1 MPLHGRSALRAM
13 RTAAVSTLS
22 ATLALLAAT
31 SVQGASALVEV
42 ATCGQH
48 VPTSAVGFLSADLDC
63 AAVGGSAAVFLGKG
77 AKLDLRGFALTASGS
92 VNVACEPVIYCSVD
106 SCFSKSGRCEVSNGT
121 LIGSSDAAIVGGRV
135 TIRHVTIKNHT
146 SYAVLAQRRIDVS
159 DCHIE
164 NAPFGLQA
172 NDRITIVGSSM
183 VVAAAQ
189 AKRVDLLSSSITLHP
204 TEGVVGWF
212 VRLVDSHVTG
222 NGTDPGCGTTKIC
235 SDLSTHKKPKLDAT
249 STCDVSWKETA
260 DVPGSWGI
268 CALD

>member
-1 MPLHGRSALRAM
+1 MRSTPR
-13 RTAAVSTLS
+13 
-22 ATLALLAAT
+22 TLATVVNLVALVWLA
-31 SVQGASALVEV
+31 GAPAYGAPVLVEV

-48 VPTSAVGFLSADLDC
+48 VPAHAVGFLTADLDC
-63 AAVGGSAAVFLGKG
+63 ASVGGPAAVYLGKR
-77 AKLDLRGFALTASGS
+77 AQFDLRGFTLTASGS
-92 VNVACEPVIYCSVD
+92 VSVACEPLLYCSLD
-106 SCFSKSGRCEVSNGT
+106 GCFSKSGKCEVSNGT

-135 TIRHVTIKNHT
+135 TIRDLTIESHT
-146 SYAVLAQRRIDVS
+146 NYAVLAQHRIDVS

-164 NAPFGLQA
+164 NAPLGLQA
-172 NDRITIVGSSM
+172 NERITIVGSSM

-222 NGTDPGCGTTKIC
+222 NGTDPGCGSTKIC